1 MLRSANTVLDR
12 FVADAQAA
20 FGANLAAIVLFG
32 SAAEGALRP
41 TSDINL
47 VVVLRQFDA
56 AAAGR
61 LGQAYQ
67 LAQAA
72 ARLSAMFLRE
82 SEIPAAAAAF
92 AVKFLDIAA
101 RRRVLFGDDPF
112 ATLAV
117 PRDAVEHRVKQVLLN
132 LELRLREQFVAA
144 SGQPERLVRALAETA
159 GPLRAAAAAL
169 CWLDGKPVSP
179 PKAALAAIANDL
191 AGGPWDDLLAAI
203 TAARTQAP
211 QPEGSGPGEPVALF
225 ARLVAMT
232 DALRRRAGG

>member
-1 MLRSANTVLDR
+1 MLHSRESANAVLDR
-12 FVADAQAA
+12 FTADTQAA
-20 FGANLAAIVLFG
+20 FGADLAAIVLFG
-32 SAAEGALRP
+32 SAAEDALRP

-47 VVVLRQFDA
+47 VVVLRRFDVA
-56 AAAGR
+56 AATR
-61 LGQAYQ
+61 LGAAYR

-72 ARLSAMFLRE
+72 ARLNAMFLRE
-82 SEIPAAAAAF
+82 SEIATAAAAF

-101 RRRVLFGDDPF
+101 RRRVIFGEDPF

-117 PRDAVEHRVKQVLLN
+117 PRDAVERRVKQVLLN

-144 SGQPERLVRALAETA
+144 SDQPERLVRALAETA

-179 PKAALAAIANDL
+179 PKAALAAIAKDL

-211 QPEGSGPGEPVALF
+211 EPGEPVALF